1 MSIELA
7 TKVYN
12 RPEAKRFLHQFLHQI
27 TGIMLDQHASKFGKF
42 EIGCAKRT
50 LEMSCNVLPILLQD
64 GNTEFMDTVTMLFDP
79 TRTIFSPL
87 KTLWTT
93 AAGSPEH
100 RIKLCQTFM
109 ANGGFEVVAKVLD
122 GQAKRLKH
130 LADQRA
136 AAKASVKQKERVA
149 QLAMN
154 DARQAQQAVISL
166 KAASK
171 GGEEL
176 EKAQAHAKAT
186 LDTARAARAASEK
199 AKSTA
204 AAICAASTPGQPG
217 GAGGAGG
224 QYHVGLNAAGL
235 SIVVGAIAE
244 CRLDTSPNAVGVVVK
259 TCTAVMSQVAVLTDE
274 ALKKE

>member
-1 MSIELA
+1 MAFGGKHDLLFTETQLEFSFYSTSEKHEHTVFDHPRL
-7 TKVYN
+7 VY
-12 RPEAKRFLHQFLHQI
+12 RAP
-27 TGIMLDQHASKFGKF
+27 ASK
-42 EIGCAKRT
+42 
-50 LEMSCNVLPILLQD
+50 PILKILYP
-64 GNTEFMDTVTMLFDP
+64 VLAP
-79 TRTIFSPL
+79 SPL
-87 KTLWTT
+87 SHPPQHETPKQ
-93 AAGSPEH
+93 H
-100 RIKLCQTFM
+100 RIKLCQMFM

-136 AAKASVKQKERVA
+136 AAKASVKQKERLA

-166 KAASK
+166 KAANK

-176 EKAQAHAKAT
+176 DKAQAHARDT

-224 QYHVGLNAAGL
+224 QYHVGVNAAGL
-235 SIVVGAIAE
+235 SIVVGALAD
-244 CRLDTSPNAVGVVVK
+244 CRLDASPNAVGVVVK
-259 TCTAVMSQVAVLTDE
+259 TCTAVMSQVGVLTDE
-274 ALKKE
+274 ALKKENQDVSTGVCLWMK